1 MTVDRAAGMQAVQSL
16 VTTPAFAENTIHP
29 LVITDAPNGARNLIG
44 RRLTEAGVINIEG
57 TYECQFATHGFSGAE
72 VSIKPNNITGGIAP
86 TFVRLR
92 HNRVAVRETA
102 TGSVNMIDATL
113 LTMEFATLRGTQWC
127 AVRFDVGAGEDMEFT
142 PGTDLAAPAAIA
154 EYQGL

>member
-1 MTVDRAAGMQAVQSL
+1 MTVDRSAGLQAIQSL

-29 LVITDAPNGARNLIG
+29 LVITSAPNGARNLIG
-44 RRLTEAGVINIEG
+44 LRLVEAGVLSVVG
-57 TYECQFATHGFSGAE
+57 DYECQFATHGFSGVE
-72 VSIKPNNITGGIAP
+72 VSLKPNNVTGTVAP

-102 TGSVNMIDATL
+102 TGSTNFVDATL
-113 LTMEFATLRGTQWC
+113 QTYEFAVLRGTIWC
-127 AVRFDVGAGEDMEFT
+127 AVRFTLGSGEDVEFT